1 VTGPPPPRAW
11 ADKDPA
17 AAARLSA
24 ARAGVSALAERLN
37 MPPENLITPDTVR
50 RVCWEP
56 PKVVSADAVASVL
69 TGYGARV
76 WQVEQVTPVLV
87 AALSA

>member
-1 VTGPPPPRAW
+1 AW

-24 ARAGVSALAERLN
+24 ARARIAAVAERLN
-37 MPPENLITPDTVR
+37 MPQENLITPDTVR

-56 PKVVSADAVASVL
+56 PAAADAEGVAEVL
-69 TGYGARV
+69 VALGARA
-76 WQVEQVTPVLV
+76 WQVELVTPVLV
-87 AALSA
+87 EALGVEPA

>member
-1 VTGPPPPRAW
+1 M
-11 ADKDPA
+11 

-24 ARAGVSALAERLN
+24 ARAGVAALAERLN
-37 MPPENLITPDTVR
+37 MPPENLIAPDTVR

-56 PKVVSADAVASVL
+56 PQPADARSVAAVL
-69 TGYGARV
+69 TEYGARA

-87 AALSA
+87 TALASGADQGA